1 SRSNDEDSVRGPHQG
16 QQSTRTAP
24 TGRTHDCKRLLCGT
38 LHFLLPGGGHPHM
51 ERREVR
57 GCGGGAA
64 AMWPLA
70 ARAQQVAMPVIGFL
84 RSTSLAVS
92 TPMVMGFHQGLTA
105 AGFTEGQNVAIEYR
119 YADNQPDRLPGL
131 VAELIRLP
139 VAVIV
144 ANIIA
149 ALPAKAAT
157 TTVPIVFATGRG
169 PVVDGLA
176 PSLNRPGGNV
186 TGVSFVSGLL
196 GAKRLEMLRQL
207 VPIAAPIA
215 MLVEID
221 TLEARVER
229 RDVELAAQ
237 ALGQQLII
245 APVRSE
251 GELDGAFTSMVDGGP
266 KPLLVGSG
274 PFLPSNGG
282 RIVARPPRHAIPAI
296 YGLREFVEA
305 GGLMSYGASV
315 VEAYRQVGIYAG
327 RVLKGEK
334 PADLPVVQSSKFE
347 LVINLKAA
355 RALGLS
361 MPPTLL
367 ATADEVIE

>member
-1 SRSNDEDSVRGPHQG
+1 MASHI
-16 QQSTRTAP
+16 
-24 TGRTHDCKRLLCGT
+24 
-38 LHFLLPGGGHPHM
+38 
-51 ERREVR
+51 ERRKFLATLL
-57 GCGGGAA
+57 GGAA
-64 AMWPLA
+64 AWPLA
-70 ARAQQVAMPVIGFL
+70 ARAQQSATPVIGFL

-92 TPMVMGFHQGLTA
+92 TPMVMGFRQGLTA

-119 YADNQPDRLPGL
+119 YADNQLDRLPGL

-149 ALPAKAAT
+149 ALAAKAAT
-157 TTVPIVFATGRG
+157 ATVPIVFATGSD
-169 PVVDGLA
+169 PVVDGLV

-207 VPIAAPIA
+207 VPTAAPIA

-251 GELDGAFTSMVDGGP
+251 GELDGAFTSIVERGA
-266 KPLLVGSG
+266 KALLVGSG
-274 PFLPSNGG
+274 PLLTSNRG
-282 RIVARPPRHAIPAI
+282 RIVALATRHAIPAI

-367 ATADEVIE
+367 AIADEVIE